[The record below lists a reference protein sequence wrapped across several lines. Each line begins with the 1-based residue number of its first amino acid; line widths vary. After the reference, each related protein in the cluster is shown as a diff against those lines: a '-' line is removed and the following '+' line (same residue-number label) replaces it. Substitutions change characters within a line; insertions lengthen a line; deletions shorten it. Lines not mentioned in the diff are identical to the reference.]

1 MGLDVKTLAPILRI
15 KSSSRQSQLVDL
27 EAQEAIQLFH
37 PLEDV
42 GNVFEELKRGP
53 RKLSSQATVF
63 AREFSDI
70 NIIRISKG
78 VNFVSLANQSINA
91 LCNMTPLIKHHLFR
105 LREDAHLAAQ
115 WLDSLMTKISYR
127 RYLYEPGAQPWT
139 DEELNGMYESA
150 KMGKLRGSLPHHSG
164 DGGNDGYDAYSTTMF
179 I

>member
-1 MGLDVKTLAPILRI
+1 MFLRGLK
-15 KSSSRQSQLVDL
+15 
-27 EAQEAIQLFH
+27 
-37 PLEDV
+37 
-42 GNVFEELKRGP
+42 KRGP
-53 RKLSSQATVF
+53 RELSSQATVC

-78 VNFVSLANQSINA
+78 MNFVSLANQSIGA
-91 LCNMTPLIKHHLFR
+91 LCNMTPLIKHHLSR

-150 KMGKLRGSLPHHSG
+150 RWKSFEDRFHIIREMEETTDTTRTQLQFLYEVSLVASDILLEKMSR
-164 DGGNDGYDAYSTTMF
+164 
-179 I
+179 